1 MAGLPYSVDALDA
14 TDLDQMITV
23 PLMESLV
30 RRPLLNPA
38 RNMLARGEIL
48 RSQPSPRDPRPLWT
62 KLDDIDLEA
71 IFRLHRRFPV
81 K

>member
-1 MAGLPYSVDALDA
+1 MAGLHYSVDALDA
-14 TDLDQMITV
+14 TDLVQMITV

-38 RNMLARGEIL
+38 RSMLARGEIL
-48 RSQPSPRDPRPLWT
+48 RSQPSPRDPRPPWT